1 MPYDGDMEWVSDG
14 RRRRA
19 DFSLVL
25 PRAED
30 ARRLRTALDAGGD
43 WVRRVLRDAD
53 ARLAQI
59 RAGDHPDAGGL
70 VVAIDKQHAVDAR
83 GAAGG
88 DLRRAGR

>member
-1 MPYDGDMEWVSDG
+1 MEWVSDG

-19 DFSLVL
+19 DFSVVL

-30 ARRLRTALDAGGD
+30 ARRLRTALDADGD

-53 ARLAQI
+53 ARLAQV

-70 VVAIDKQHAVDAR
+70 VIAIDKQHAVDA
-83 GAAGG
+83 GDAAGG
-88 DLRRAGR
+88 DLRASRR